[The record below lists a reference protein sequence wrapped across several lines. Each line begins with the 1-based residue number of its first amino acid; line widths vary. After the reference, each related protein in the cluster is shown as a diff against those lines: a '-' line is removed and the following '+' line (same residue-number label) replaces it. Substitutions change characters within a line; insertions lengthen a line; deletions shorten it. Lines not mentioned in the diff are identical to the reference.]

1 MKNEIFLI
9 CHSLLLS
16 DLSLFSL
23 TGTFLSVASMTSI
36 EWECK
41 ASTLLVRTIQLGKVA
56 LLVILESKHSNAQTE
71 RLTIQFMLWMLNS
84 TLSKSVQMALGCSCL
99 KKIRNKISNPVP
111 HLNAREEALKPSLLI
126 YLLFCI
132 SLSWLVFHCCPVVH
146 RELLWSFTEEKTSFP
161 CGYTSC
167 NGAF

>member
-23 TGTFLSVASMTSI
+23 TGTFLSVAPMTSI

-71 RLTIQFMLWMLNS
+71 RLTIQFML
-84 TLSKSVQMALGCSCL
+84 
-99 KKIRNKISNPVP
+99 
-111 HLNAREEALKPSLLI
+111 
-126 YLLFCI
+126 
-132 SLSWLVFHCCPVVH
+132 
-146 RELLWSFTEEKTSFP
+146 
-161 CGYTSC
+161 
-167 NGAF
+167 

>member
-23 TGTFLSVASMTSI
+23 TGTFLSVAPMTSI

-71 RLTIQFMLWMLNS
+71 RLTIQFMLWMLSS
-84 TLSKSVQMALGCSCL
+84 TLSKSAQMALGCSCL

-111 HLNAREEALKPSLLI
+111 HLNAPEEALKPSLLI
-126 YLLFCI
+126 YLFFCI
-132 SLSWLVFHCCPVVH
+132 SLSWLVFYCCPVVH
-146 RELLWSFTEEKTSFP
+146 RGLLWSFIKEIPSFP

-167 NGAF
+167 NVTF